1 MKNIKKIVRIMMMVV
16 VAVCMA
22 GCGDKDH
29 ITVEPAELYGYWQ
42 QENSLYFWTFN
53 ADRTGNLV
61 NRGEVLEGDE
71 DNGDFTW
78 VINDGDQLEVEFRG
92 SGELGGIDIVKLYTL
107 KEVTSE
113 TVKWEDMYG
122 RVTRLIKRN

>member
-1 MKNIKKIVRIMMMVV
+1 MMVV

-29 ITVEPAELYGYWQ
+29 ITVEPGELYGYWQ

-53 ADRTGNLV
+53 DDRTGNLV
-61 NRGEVLEGDE
+61 NRGEVEEGDV

-107 KEVTSE
+107 KEVTAE

>member
-1 MKNIKKIVRIMMMVV
+1 MMVV
-16 VAVCMA
+16 VAFCMA

-29 ITVEPAELYGYWQ
+29 ITVEPAELYGYWL

-61 NRGEVLEGDE
+61 NRGEVQEGDE

-122 RVTRLIKRN
+122 RVTKLIKRS